1 MIERTDLNNL
11 RVMDFFQTLT
21 NIAAHL
27 NNEDLAVL
35 KLENAVNNIF
45 TPALTA
51 MDEALKP
58 FRKTGLTDPLL
69 THDAERDAA
78 IVGLSAHV
86 RAFLA
91 YPQTDKAQAA
101 ARLKLIIDKYGRSP
115 QNLPQR
121 EQTGAMANLLQD
133 LDTNQGRADLTAII
147 ATPWAVA
154 LQTAN
159 TAFENLYNER
169 TRANAAIETGKTR
182 AARAALQEAFALM
195 ARTINALML
204 LEGEEPYRILADNI
218 NTEVRQALAT
228 RRGGG
233 KTTEEPQTPETPEE

>member
-147 ATPWAVA
+147 ATPNR
-154 LQTAN
+154 L
-159 TAFENLYNER
+159 F
-169 TRANAAIETGKTR
+169 
-182 AARAALQEAFALM
+182 
-195 ARTINALML
+195 IN
-204 LEGEEPYRILADNI
+204 PI
-218 NTEVRQALAT
+218 
-228 RRGGG
+228 
-233 KTTEEPQTPETPEE
+233 

>member
-35 KLENAVNNIF
+35 KLENVVNNIF

-86 RAFLA
+86 RAGQ
-91 YPQTDKAQAA
+91 PAA
-101 ARLKLIIDKYGRSP
+101 GFGYQPG
-115 QNLPQR
+115 
-121 EQTGAMANLLQD
+121 
-133 LDTNQGRADLTAII
+133 
-147 ATPWAVA
+147 
-154 LQTAN
+154 
-159 TAFENLYNER
+159 
-169 TRANAAIETGKTR
+169 TRR
-182 AARAALQEAFALM
+182 
-195 ARTINALML
+195 
-204 LEGEEPYRILADNI
+204 PYRHHSHPVGIGVAD
-218 NTEVRQALAT
+218 
-228 RRGGG
+228 G
-233 KTTEEPQTPETPEE
+233 KHSFRKPV